1 MTVLPIILTS
11 TGLTA
16 ASSPSPAA
24 APAGAYISAD
34 FCNTLCKLTC
44 DVKMGTSCSNAETVQ
59 NEYLEACGQDCTNLV
74 RLNNTGDLVVDGDIR
89 GQNVGGTNSV
99 FTGGLN
105 YDTATLTLNNSGIVA
120 AKGVE
125 VTDGSYSLRLSKG
138 QGFTNFTL
146 KSSATSDT
154 DTDLVLGNKDSTLN
168 LLGNLNLVKDKDP
181 SASAPSGELTVA
193 GNITSKGIITGQT
206 VNAEQDIVATRS
218 VRSTATL
225 FVGPEINNV
234 TPNKWDPKTNG
245 GTLVAGVLQISSKSD
260 QAIQCKNGGYP
271 CGKPTIL

>member
-11 TGLTA
+11 TELTA

-120 AKGVE
+120 AKGVQ
-125 VTDGSYSLRLSKG
+125 VTDGSYSLISSKG
-138 QGFTNFTL
+138 PFTNFTL
-146 KSSATSDT
+146 KSSATSD
-154 DTDLVLGNKDSTLN
+154 DTDLVLGNKDNTLN

-193 GNITSKGIITGQT
+193 GTSTFQNQMINTAQGGLVLNTGSLDVEKGFIMVGKNKISG
-206 VNAEQDIVATRS
+206 DATNEFQR
-218 VRSTATL
+218 
-225 FVGPEINNV
+225 FP
-234 TPNKWDPKTNG
+234 
-245 GTLVAGVLQISSKSD
+245 
-260 QAIQCKNGGYP
+260 
-271 CGKPTIL
+271 